1 MPPVG
6 LMLFSVG
13 DTVAGGAVV
22 VVVVV
27 VLEGA
32 GDSPP
37 PHAVNAPAK
46 IAAATP
52 TVAATRR
59 VTLRFFMMQSL
70 PVLLGK
76 TCEYG

>member
-1 MPPVG
+1 MGAGGAFTGGVKRLPPVG

-13 DTVAGGAVV
+13 DGVV

-27 VLEGA
+27 VVVEGA
-32 GDSPP
+32 GVPPP

-46 IAAATP
+46 MAAAMP

-59 VTLRFFMMQSL
+59 VSRRFSM
-70 PVLLGK
+70 V
-76 TCEYG
+76 